1 MRFSTFCVASIAAL
15 WLLSVNAHATGMLP
29 ESSVVIVEGSDGEGA
44 INLKNTD
51 AFPVLLLTTLQDIEH
66 DQEKLL
72 IITPPAARVEPGKTQ
87 RVRFMLTTKT
97 PLKTEHLKRV
107 IFEGVPPQEKDGN
120 VVRMTVRQN
129 LPVII
134 RPAGLARDEA
144 PWKRLVWSLKEGKLS
159 VHNPS
164 PYVVRLGVGVT
175 TLPNRSNWMLP
186 HAYILPGQQ
195 LTLTSEVKQTSGVA
209 NRVQI
214 SPATTWGFTVDSYE
228 APLAL

>member
-1 MRFSTFCVASIAAL
+1 
-15 WLLSVNAHATGMLP
+15 
-29 ESSVVIVEGSDGEGA
+29 
-44 INLKNTD
+44 
-51 AFPVLLLTTLQDIEH
+51 
-66 DQEKLL
+66 
-72 IITPPAARVEPGKTQ
+72 
-87 RVRFMLTTKT
+87 
-97 PLKTEHLKRV
+97 
-107 IFEGVPPQEKDGN
+107 
-120 VVRMTVRQN
+120 MTVRQN

-228 APLAL
+228 APLVP